1 MKSLFGTDGIR
12 DVVNEKLTCDLAM
25 KLGNAVAN
33 LFSNQYKKLYL
44 ARDTRNSGK
53 MLELAIISG
62 ALAGGMDVESCGI
75 LTTPALAYITYRE
88 KAVGIVISASHNP
101 PIYNGLKVI
110 CEGYKI
116 SDEMEEK
123 LEEIMLGG
131 LLKYCNYTDIGTYI
145 EDSSK
150 QQYLNYIISTYSD
163 KISSIDYKIAVDVAN
178 GAAGAIID
186 DIFGKLRLDYD
197 VYFNIPNGLNINDN
211 CGSTSWKNLSN
222 IVKEDGYDLGIL
234 FDGDADRCLFLDSQ
248 GNLVDGD
255 ALIAINALKLKEQG
269 RLNNNIVVT
278 TVMSNLGLED
288 YLKSHG
294 LRLLRADVGDK
305 YVLELMLQENGIIG
319 GEQSGHIIFLDRST
333 TGDGIITALE
343 TLETLK
349 FFSRSIEEMVVEL
362 PKYPQD
368 LENITVKDKIKIMKD
383 KRLEELKRKYENI
396 DNIRVLV
403 RPSGTEHII
412 RVMSEGKDKNI
423 VKQCINEFSQ
433 LIRKLDSEY

>member
-1 MKSLFGTDGIR
+1 MRTFFGTDGIR
-12 DVVNEKLTCDLAM
+12 DVVNEKLTSELAM

-33 LFSNQYKKLYL
+33 LFGGKYKKLYL

-53 MLELAIISG
+53 MLELAIASG
-62 ALAGGMDVESCGI
+62 ALAAGMDVESCGI
-75 LTTPALAYITYRE
+75 LTTPALAYITRTE
-88 KAVGIVISASHNP
+88 RAVGIVISASHNP
-101 PIYNGLKVI
+101 SIYNGLKVL

-123 LEEIMLGG
+123 LEDIMLAG
-131 LLKYCNYTDIGTYI
+131 LLKYCNYKDIGTYV

-150 QQYLNYIISTYSD
+150 REYIDYV
-163 KISSIDYKIAVDVAN
+163 ISSYSSRVSSINYKIAVDVAN

-186 DIFGKLRLDYD
+186 EIFGKLGLNYD
-197 VYFNIPNGLNINDN
+197 VYFNSPDGLNINEN
-211 CGSTSWKNLSN
+211 CGSTSWEPLSK
-222 IVKEDGYDLGIL
+222 IIKKGGYDLGVL

-255 ALIAINALKLKEQG
+255 ALIGINSLKLKKQG
-269 RLNNNIVVT
+269 RLKNNFVVA

-288 YLKSHG
+288 FLKANG
-294 LRLLRADVGDK
+294 LILLRSDVGDK
-305 YVLELMLQENGIIG
+305 YVLELMLQENGVIG

-343 TLETLK
+343 TLEALA
-349 FFSRSIEEMVVEL
+349 FFSKRIEDLVSEL

-368 LENITVKDKIKIMKD
+368 LKNITVKDKMKIMKD
-383 KRLEELKRKYENI
+383 KRLEELKKKYEHIN
-396 DNIRVLV
+396 NFRVLV

-412 RVMSEGKDKNI
+412 RVMSEGEDKNM
-423 VKQCINEFSQ
+423 VNECIKEFSQ
-433 LIRKLDSEY
+433 LIQNLDKEY

>member
-1 MKSLFGTDGIR
+1 MKHLFGTDGIR
-12 DVVNEKLTCDLAM
+12 DVVNEKLTCELAM

-33 LFSNQYKKLYL
+33 LFSNKYKKLYL

-53 MLELAIISG
+53 MLELAIASG
-62 ALAGGMDVESCGI
+62 ALAGGMNVESCGV

-123 LEEIMLGG
+123 LEEIMLRG

-150 QQYLNYIISTYSD
+150 QEYLDYIVSTYSD

-197 VYFNIPNGLNINDN
+197 VYFNTPNGLNINDN
-211 CGSTSWKNLSN
+211 CGSTSWKSLSN

-278 TVMSNLGLED
+278 TVMSNLGLEY

-294 LRLLRADVGDK
+294 LILLRADVGDK
-305 YVLELMLQENGIIG
+305 YVFELMTQKNGTIG

-349 FFSRSIEEMVVEL
+349 FFSKSIEDLVAEL
-362 PKYPQD
+362 PKFPQD

-383 KRLEELKRKYENI
+383 KRLEELKRKYEHI
-396 DNIRVLV
+396 DNFRVLV

-412 RVMSEGKDKNI
+412 RVMSEGTDKNI

-433 LIRKLDSEY
+433 LIRKLDNEY

>member
-1 MKSLFGTDGIR
+1 
-12 DVVNEKLTCDLAM
+12 
-25 KLGNAVAN
+25 
-33 LFSNQYKKLYL
+33 
-44 ARDTRNSGK
+44 
-53 MLELAIISG
+53 
-62 ALAGGMDVESCGI
+62 
-75 LTTPALAYITYRE
+75 ITYRE

-123 LEEIMLGG
+123 LEEIMLRG

-150 QQYLNYIISTYSD
+150 QEYLDYIVSTYSD
-163 KISSIDYKIAVDVAN
+163 KISSIDYKIAVEVAN

-197 VYFNIPNGLNINDN
+197 VYFNTPNGLNINDN
-211 CGSTSWKNLSN
+211 CGSTSWKSLSN

-278 TVMSNLGLED
+278 TVMSNLGLEY

-294 LRLLRADVGDK
+294 LILLRADVGDK
-305 YVLELMLQENGIIG
+305 YVFELMTQKNGTIG

-349 FFSRSIEEMVVEL
+349 FFSKSIEDLVAEL
-362 PKYPQD
+362 PKFPQD

-383 KRLEELKRKYENI
+383 KRLEELKRKYEHI
-396 DNIRVLV
+396 DNFRVLV

-412 RVMSEGKDKNI
+412 RVMSEGTDKNI

-433 LIRKLDSEY
+433 LIRKLDNEY

>member
-33 LFSNQYKKLYL
+33 LFNNQYKKLYL

-123 LEEIMLGG
+123 LEEIMLRG

-150 QQYLNYIISTYSD
+150 QEYLDYIVSTYSD

-197 VYFNIPNGLNINDN
+197 VYFNTPNGLNINDN
-211 CGSTSWKNLSN
+211 CGSTSWKSLSN

-278 TVMSNLGLED
+278 TVMSNLGLEY

-294 LRLLRADVGDK
+294 LILLRADVGDK
-305 YVLELMLQENGIIG
+305 YVFELMTQKNGTIG

-349 FFSRSIEEMVVEL
+349 FFSKSIEDLVAEL
-362 PKYPQD
+362 PKFPQD

-383 KRLEELKRKYENI
+383 KRLEELKRKYEHI
-396 DNIRVLV
+396 DNFRVLV

-412 RVMSEGKDKNI
+412 RVMSEGTDKNI

-433 LIRKLDSEY
+433 LIRKLDNEY

>member
-33 LFSNQYKKLYL
+33 LFSNKYKKLYL

-53 MLELAIISG
+53 MLELAIASG

-123 LEEIMLGG
+123 LEEIMLRG

-150 QQYLNYIISTYSD
+150 QEYLDYIVSTYSD

-197 VYFNIPNGLNINDN
+197 VYFNTPNGLNINDN
-211 CGSTSWKNLSN
+211 CGSTSWKHLSN

-248 GNLVDGD
+248 GNLIDGD

-278 TVMSNLGLED
+278 TVMSNLGLEV

-349 FFSRSIEEMVVEL
+349 FFSKSIEDLVAEL
-362 PKYPQD
+362 PKIPQD

-383 KRLEELKRKYENI
+383 KRLEELKRKYEHV

-412 RVMSEGKDKNI
+412 RVMSEGTDKNI

-433 LIRKLDSEY
+433 LIRNLDNEY